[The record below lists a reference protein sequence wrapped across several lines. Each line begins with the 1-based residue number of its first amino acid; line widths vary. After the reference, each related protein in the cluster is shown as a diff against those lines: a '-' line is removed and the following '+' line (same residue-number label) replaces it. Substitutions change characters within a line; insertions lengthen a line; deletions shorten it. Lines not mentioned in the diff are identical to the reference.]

1 MKNIY
6 YILTIISISLVLAC
20 SNTTKGQ
27 ETAVAVENNT
37 LSERKLLMDGSFYLM
52 VKLQTD
58 GEDIKKR
65 LFLLIGKSLK
75 LEKSI

>member
-6 YILTIISISLVLAC
+6 YILTIISISLVVAC

-37 LSERKLLMDGSFYLM
+37 LSEKEAADGWKLLFDGKTSDGWRGYKKEIFP
-52 VKLQTD
+52 TD
-58 GEDIKKR
+58 WESTEAGEI
-65 LFLLIGKSLK
+65 
-75 LEKSI
+75 